1 MWRKVS
7 FIKWLPLLG
16 GLIAVLLLVAACGED
31 ATATPAAT
39 PTATPVP
46 KTVIKF
52 HNPQWETIE
61 EHNAIAAYIVEHGYG
76 YPVEIV
82 IGDTG
87 TMQVALPLGELDVNM
102 ELWQANI
109 PIWYADVTAKG
120 TVVDLTGGKG
130 PVANGATGQIIEA
143 TDQGWYVPSFVIE
156 ANPGLKSVS
165 DLSNFIELFE
175 DPEDPGKGVW
185 LSCTPGA
192 AYTKRFIA
200 KANAY
205 GLDQTYNVQTP
216 GSYGALAAA
225 IEGAYKA
232 RKPVLAYYW
241 EPTKLL
247 AELDMTQLEEPAWTQ
262 ECADALAVATESEPY
277 ESAIGCH
284 DALDDV
290 HTGVTAS
297 LVDRAPEVVD
307 FLGKMFIGSLPLA
320 DLATWKSENDKEWMD
335 AAVKYLRENESTWTA
350 WVPADIATKVKS
362 ALAQEPA

>member
-165 DLSNFIELFE
+165 DLPNFIELFE

-192 AYTKRFIA
+192 ACTKRFIA

-225 IEGAYKA
+225 IEGADKA

-277 ESAIGCH
+277 ESASDATMLWTTSTPGSPPAWWIVPPRSLISWARCSLALFLWPTWPLGRVKMTKSGWTRRSSTSARTSPPGPRGC
-284 DALDDV
+284 
-290 HTGVTAS
+290 
-297 LVDRAPEVVD
+297 PP
-307 FLGKMFIGSLPLA
+307 I
-320 DLATWKSENDKEWMD
+320 
-335 AAVKYLRENESTWTA
+335 
-350 WVPADIATKVKS
+350 
-362 ALAQEPA
+362 